1 MVFLCILETSLYL
14 FFSVFTDYIQVQLID
29 FFGILGCVLVV
40 DLIKNFIGIYL
51 ENIAQVQE
59 NSDCVCAERDEEKCE
74 RIGVPI
80 VNSLMVYKMC
90 QALDLKVQLAA
101 VPDRKTWIAKKM
113 SQDTARHSIPKVYS
127 ETVLKFC
134 EALGIDAE
142 LSHSKESE
150 RLQKNQLRRSKPLPV
165 VQSVMI
171 FKICQALE
179 LGVELH
185 TDVRSN

>member
-14 FFSVFTDYIQVQLID
+14 FFSAFTDYIQVQLMD

-40 DLIKNFIGIYL
+40 EVIKHLFGIYF
-51 ENIAQVQE
+51 ENITQVQE
-59 NSDCVCAERDEEKCE
+59 NTAIAERDEEKCE

-80 VNSLMVYKMC
+80 VNSLMIYKMC

-101 VPDRKTWIAKKM
+101 EPDRKTWIAKRK
-113 SQDTARHSIPKVYS
+113 SQDTPRHPVPKVYS
-127 ETVLKFC
+127 KTVLKLC
-134 EALGIDAE
+134 EAVGIDAE
-142 LSHSKESE
+142 LSHSTESE
-150 RLQKNQLRRSKPLPV
+150 RLQKNQLKRSKPLPV

-179 LGVELH
+179 LDVELH